1 MDPEGVFRITSAFGH
16 RYHGSLHPQRAS
28 HGSSTNRLVRRIL
41 EIPFLVEA
49 VLFVS
54 LMTAASASA
63 EDPRYIVR
71 FKTAR
76 AISSHSEVSAL
87 HSDLAGVQPLSA
99 LPHDNAVT
107 VRLSE
112 SQRRALAN
120 NPAVDSIEFDHKI
133 RAFFTPND
141 PRYSEQYALNGAF
154 GISAQGAWDIT
165 RGSTNKLVAII
176 DSGADYTHEDLQGNA
191 WVNPGEIPDNGV
203 DDDLNG
209 YVDDYHGYDFAGDAG
224 DGFGDSDPM
233 DQNGHGTHVAGI
245 VAATANNGL
254 GVAGVAWESGF
265 IPIKCLDS
273 AGNGSIS
280 YLVSALDYV
289 GTLKDQGFP
298 IAVVSMSLGT
308 SEMSHALE
316 RAVQRVASRGI
327 LIVAAAGNE
336 TANNDKEP
344 SYPANFNVSHLIS
357 VAATNSSGRLADY
370 SNYGEKTVDLAAP
383 GSGILSTRPPALFEF
398 FGSPYGYDSGTSMAT
413 PYVSGVVALVAAAN
427 PNASPALIQSL
438 LLATVTPRSALSRK
452 TVAGGIVNAAN
463 AVTMAVASQSV
474 HRVLGTIRRGTRGVS
489 GVRVALRTTSGASYR
504 RTTTTNSNGTYSF
517 TNIPSGNYTLTAART
532 GYLFSP
538 GVVRLSVTVGRRAN
552 FRAR

>member
-1 MDPEGVFRITSAFGH
+1 MDPEVVFKITSAFGH
-16 RYHGSLHPQRAS
+16 RHHGTVRPRPPSRS
-28 HGSSTNRLVRRIL
+28 RSTNRLLRRIL
-41 EIPFLVEA
+41 ETAFLVEA

-76 AISSHSEVSAL
+76 AMSARSEVSAL
-87 HSDLAGVQPLSA
+87 RSELAGAQPIFA

-112 SQRRALAN
+112 PQRRALAN
-120 NPAVDSIEFDHKI
+120 NPAVDSIEIDHKV
-133 RAFFTPND
+133 RAFFTPDD
-141 PRYSEQYALNGAF
+141 PRYSEQYALNGTF

-165 RGSTNKLVAII
+165 RGSPTKLVAII

-245 VAATANNGL
+245 VAATANNGV
-254 GVAGVAWESGF
+254 GVSGVAWEAGF

-327 LIVAAAGNE
+327 LLVAAAGNE
-336 TANNDKEP
+336 SANNDKEP
-344 SYPANFNVSHLIS
+344 SYPANFNVSNLIS

-383 GSGILSTRPPALFEF
+383 GSGILSTRPPTLFEF
-398 FGSPYGYDSGTSMAT
+398 FGNPYGYDSGTSMAT
-413 PYVSGVVALVAAAN
+413 PHVSGVAALVAAAN
-427 PNASPALIQSL
+427 PNAGPALIESL
-438 LLATVTPRSALSRK
+438 LLATVTPRGLLSRK

-474 HRVLGTIRRGTRGVS
+474 HRVTGTIRRGTRGVS
-489 GVRVALRTTSGASYR
+489 GVKVTLRTTSGASYR
-504 RTTTTNSNGTYSF
+504 RTTTTSSKGAYSF
-517 TNIPSGNYTLTAART
+517 TNIPSGNYSITAARS
-532 GYLFSP
+532 GYHFSP
-538 GVVRLSVTVGRRAN
+538 NVVSLSVTVSRRAN
-552 FRAR
+552 FRVR